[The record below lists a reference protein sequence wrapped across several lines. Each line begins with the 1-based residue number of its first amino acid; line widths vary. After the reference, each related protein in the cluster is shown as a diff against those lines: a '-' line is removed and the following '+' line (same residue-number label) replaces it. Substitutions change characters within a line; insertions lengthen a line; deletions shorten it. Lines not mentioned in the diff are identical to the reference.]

1 MGSVAG
7 DFVSCDVSEEV
18 SVFRSCR
25 CLKRAQALRRAAK
38 GNWMK
43 TREEVVALFL
53 NKYAYLKTVYP
64 SVEAFN
70 EFAVKQNPDG
80 GWQLNLSPFAAITLR
95 SCDEE
100 PHETH
105 GAICDRWRI
114 EGESAGKMGYP
125 ISDEQNQNVTMPN
138 PSISSSQNGCPSEI
152 SVPGAFSD
160 FEFGR
165 IEWQAENTDYGIQPG
180 VTVKMK
186 ENSQRQIQAESAG
199 QPELTLSD
207 KTKNLL
213 KRLDPIILEL
223 KNLCDKIKELC
234 SKDEC
239 GDLQDGVKD
248 ILRRRRAFDSKT
260 FFMVT
265 FGMLKAGKSTLV
277 NTFVGKIVSPVGR
290 AKETTL
296 RSSIIMASD
305 QDNKAGIY
313 LYSPTVNAQSSE
325 NDKVIEWQKDNGI
338 RLMDFLTGLTT
349 KEEFMQSFKEDYIPF
364 SEPVLERL
372 LTIAM
377 VPEYPNILPPVIRVD
392 ASGANKEVGAA
403 NLLKDGVAILDTPG
417 LDGSKANK
425 DSDPFFTSLMSYGDY
440 FLLVQSSMSAIN
452 KDCQELIAHLYHE
465 TKNAP
470 LLVVFNEIASNFW
483 LKPEVEKEKLREDS
497 ETASQELAKQLRN
510 ELGGIVPDIIS
521 INAGEASDAVFGEK
535 NDNRKE
541 RDGMIEESRIRS
553 LRDRIVK
560 TLREKRTAIKERNA
574 TDRMLKALE
583 DTINKIDIIIKNIK
597 SKEEKVTKEEGE
609 RWEKQNAAAASLIN
623 AFKQTG
629 TNIGV
634 GIEIAQRFAKTMKW
648 HMADE
653 YKADGFK
660 VDNNPYLECTVKGN
674 VEKPT
679 HDHKSASEAREKQQ
693 KAIDGV
699 AKRFTDRFR
708 ESFYNDDLCVS
719 HEPWKDEWKKT
730 EEELKKM
737 MALVNEICVSSGNES
752 DKVGAEF
759 ITKMFQSLG
768 VTEILSNIGGALR
781 PEPIAP
787 IPKWKFNFNKDVVYE
802 CECYK
807 AYERLSESITQY
819 FPDEAAK
826 TVADRFKDAIIKRG
840 LDCARHLDAQ
850 TQERILCEKDAAKA
864 RKMEVGNRLNDFTKA
879 KQMLEEMKS
888 IMREA

>member
-1 MGSVAG
+1 
-7 DFVSCDVSEEV
+7 
-18 SVFRSCR
+18 
-25 CLKRAQALRRAAK
+25 
-38 GNWMK
+38 MK
-43 TREEVVALFL
+43 TREEVVELFR

-64 SVEAFN
+64 SVEAF
-70 EFAVKQNPDG
+70 EESAIKQNPDG
-80 GWQLNLSPFAAITLR
+80 GWQLSLSPYAAITLR

-125 ISDEQNQNVTMPN
+125 MSDEQNQNVTIPN
-138 PSISSSQNGCPSEI
+138 TSPSSSQNGCPSEI

-165 IEWQAENTDYGIQPG
+165 IDWHAENTDYGIPQE

-186 ENSQRQIQAESAG
+186 EDSQRQTQAEDLG
-199 QPELTLSD
+199 QPELTPSE

-213 KRLDPIILEL
+213 KRLDPIIRELE
-223 KNLCDKIKELC
+223 NLSGKLKELC
-234 SKDEC
+234 GKDEC
-239 GDLQDGVKD
+239 GDLQGGVTD
-248 ILRRRRAFDSKT
+248 IVRRRRAFDSKT

-277 NTFVGKIVSPVGR
+277 NTFVGEIVSPVGR

-305 QDNKAGIY
+305 RDNKAGIY
-313 LYSPTVNAQSSE
+313 LYSPIVNAQSNE
-325 NDKVIEWQKDNGI
+325 GDKVREWEKNNGI

-349 KEEFMQSFKEDYIPF
+349 KEEFLHSFKEEYIPF

-372 LTIAM
+372 LTSAT
-377 VPEYPNILPPVIRVD
+377 VAEYPNMLPPVIRVN
-392 ASGANKEVGAA
+392 ASGANKEFGPA

-425 DSDPFFTSLMSYGDY
+425 DSDPFLTSLMSYGDY

-452 KDCQELIAHLYHE
+452 KDCRELIVHLYHE

-470 LLVVFNEIASNFW
+470 LIVVFNEIASNFW

-510 ELGGIVPDIIS
+510 ELGGIVPEIIS
-521 INAGEASDAVFGEK
+521 INAGEASDAVFGTK

-541 RDGMIEESRIRS
+541 SGGMIEESRIRS
-553 LRDRIVK
+553 LRDKIVK
-560 TLREKRTAIKERNA
+560 TLREERTAIKERNA

-583 DTINKIDIIIKNIK
+583 DTINKIDIIIKNIN
-597 SKEEKVTKEEGE
+597 SEEEKVTKKEGDC
-609 RWEKQNAAAASLIN
+609 WEKQNAASANLIN

-653 YKADGFK
+653 YKKDGFK
-660 VDNNPYLECTVKGN
+660 VDDNPYDEGAVNGN
-674 VEKPT
+674 GRKSYN
-679 HDHKSASEAREKQQ
+679 HDHRSASEAREKQQ

-699 AKRFTDRFR
+699 VKRFTERFR
-708 ESFYNDDLCVS
+708 ESFYKNDLCVS

-759 ITKMFQSLG
+759 ITEMFQSLG
-768 VTEILSNIGGALR
+768 VTEILSNIGDALR
-781 PEPIAP
+781 PEPIPP
-787 IPKWKFNFNKDVVYE
+787 IPMWKFNFNKDVVYE
-802 CECYK
+802 CECFK

-840 LDCARHLDAQ
+840 LDRARHLDAQ
-850 TQERILCEKDAAKA
+850 TQERIRCEKDAAKA

-888 IMREA
+888 IMWEA